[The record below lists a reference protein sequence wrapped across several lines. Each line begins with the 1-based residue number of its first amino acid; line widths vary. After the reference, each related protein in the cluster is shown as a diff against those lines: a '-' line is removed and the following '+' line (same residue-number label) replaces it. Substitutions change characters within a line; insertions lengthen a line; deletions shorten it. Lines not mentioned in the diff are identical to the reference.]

1 MIELGFQVRK
11 TDQLQKKVRV
21 LRILVGSINF
31 TAFCAMCWLSIQFM
45 FVYHDFV
52 KSCVTPTTCDQ
63 VIFRSFMRK
72 LGWVSGSYYTL
83 LTVSLICSQYRLAKA
98 LKEIIG

>member
-1 MIELGFQVRK
+1 
-11 TDQLQKKVRV
+11 
-21 LRILVGSINF
+21 
-31 TAFCAMCWLSIQFM
+31 M

-52 KSCVTPTTCDQ
+52 KSCETPTTCDQ

-98 LKEIIG
+98 LKELIG